1 MSGNALKDPKLLNR
15 FSMLTFADLK
25 KYHFYYWFFFPV
37 LTGEG
42 LTTIE
47 QSSPL
52 SELWD
57 HVQVSSLT
65 SEIQKSWNK
74 NLPFFII
81 VREPDGVIIKDICS
95 FTETSYRLGTTE
107 EIYFGI
113 MDPANSDNIPG
124 WPVRNF
130 LTLLNVAFKLSHV
143 KIVTVKYS
151 RCDSTKILA
160 QFFSL
165 KLSDF
170 SMFNENNIPSA
181 VGIEKNHQGKLQPK
195 FVNLAS
201 AMDPKQL
208 MENAV
213 DLNLKLMRWRV
224 LPSLNLELVA
234 RTKCLIIGAG
244 TLGCNIARSLMSWG
258 VRTLT
263 FVDSGKVSFSNPV
276 RQTLYTFE
284 DAKNSKMKATA
295 AAEACRAIFPSI
307 VASGHIMMVPMPG
320 HPVEEKNEEEMRRV
334 MCDLSELIAA
344 HDVVF
349 LALDS
354 REARWLPTLLGTFYG
369 KIVIN
374 TALGFDT
381 YVVMRHG
388 TRGQSPRLG
397 CYFCN
402 DVVAPR
408 DSLTDRT
415 LDQQCTV
422 TRPGLSFLAASQAV
436 ELMVSLVHHPLR

>member
-1 MSGNALKDPKLLNR
+1 
-15 FSMLTFADLK
+15 
-25 KYHFYYWFFFPV
+25 
-37 LTGEG
+37 
-42 LTTIE
+42 
-47 QSSPL
+47 
-52 SELWD
+52 
-57 HVQVSSLT
+57 
-65 SEIQKSWNK
+65 
-74 NLPFFII
+74 
-81 VREPDGVIIKDICS
+81 
-95 FTETSYRLGTTE
+95 
-107 EIYFGI
+107 
-113 MDPANSDNIPG
+113 
-124 WPVRNF
+124 
-130 LTLLNVAFKLSHV
+130 
-143 KIVTVKYS
+143 
-151 RCDSTKILA
+151 
-160 QFFSL
+160 
-165 KLSDF
+165 
-170 SMFNENNIPSA
+170 
-181 VGIEKNHQGKLQPK
+181 
-195 FVNLAS
+195 
-201 AMDPKQL
+201 MDPKQL

-436 ELMVSLVHHPLR
+436 ELMVSLVHHPLRATAPAELRPEFGVPTSTELGILPHQIRGYLTSYDTCIMIGQHYTCCVACSDPILSAYESEPWKFVLSVLNRPDTLEDISGITQMKDEQVKVDFEWDESEFEI